1 MIDCSDYLIINQSRL
16 LYLAMKFILCAQLM
30 FYIVT
35 HTTRFTGREKLLCAK
50 KQVSFFL

>member
-1 MIDCSDYLIINQSRL
+1 MIDCSDYLIINQSRP

-30 FYIVT
+30 IYIMT
-35 HTTRFTGREKLLCAK
+35 HKRFTRREKLLYAK